1 MKKSKSIVILVI
13 LGILIALLS
22 VACFASN
29 VPLGIKKYNSIMGQ
43 IGKGIDLSGGYYV
56 VLTPESD
63 SDDPEVVDKAMVV
76 LRERLDAQGFTE
88 ATISKQ
94 DSNNI
99 RIEIPEVDN
108 ASEVLSVI
116 GNTGELT
123 FKDSSNTVYLTGD
136 DVKSAYVGYDNDD
149 GYVCV
154 LEFTTQGIEKFS
166 NATNV
171 IKDMSDNTMYIYLG
185 DNLVSQ
191 PQVTQQIT
199 NSSAQIN
206 GFDSHDAADAVAS
219 VIESGRLPINYS
231 VSEARSISPRLG
243 QTAIK
248 NALIAGAIGLL
259 AIFIIMLVVY
269 KGMGIAADIA
279 LVIYTLL
286 FIVLLAIIPNIQLTL
301 PGICGILLSIGMAV
315 DANVIIFERV
325 KDEFRNGKDTLSSVN
340 GGFKRALITIID
352 SNVTTILA
360 SIVLAVLCPGTIKGF
375 AITLLVGVVLS
386 MITAIFVTKWLL
398 KVILP
403 LSKKQDK
410 FFNLKRVEEGEANA

>member
-1 MKKSKSIVILVI
+1 MKKSKSIVILVV
-13 LGILIALLS
+13 LGFLIALLS
-22 VACFASN
+22 VACFAKF
-29 VPLGIKKYNSIMGQ
+29 PIGIKKFNSIMGQ

-56 VLTPESD
+56 VLTPESE
-63 SDDPEVVDKAMVV
+63 SNDPEVVEKAMVI

-99 RIEIPEVDN
+99 RVEIPEVDN
-108 ASEVLSVI
+108 ASEVLKVI

-123 FKDSSNTVYLTGD
+123 FRDSANTVYLTGD
-136 DVKSAYVGYDNDD
+136 DVKSAYVGLDNDE

-166 NATNV
+166 NATNT
-171 IKDMSDNTMYIYLG
+171 IKDMSDNKMYIYLG
-185 DNLVSQ
+185 DQVVSQ
-191 PQVTQQIT
+191 PQVNQQII
-199 NSSAQIN
+199 NASAQIT
-206 GFDSHDAADAVAS
+206 GFATHEEADAVAS

-248 NALIAGAIGLL
+248 NALIAGAIGLI
-259 AIFIIMLVVY
+259 AIFIIMIVVY
-269 KGMGIAADIA
+269 KGMGIAADVA

-315 DANVIIFERV
+315 DANVIIFERI
-325 KDEFRNGKDTLSSVN
+325 KDEFRNGKDTMSSVN
-340 GGFKRALITIID
+340 GGFKRALITVID
-352 SNVTTILA
+352 SNLTTILA
-360 SIVLAVLCPGTIKGF
+360 AIVLVVLCPGTIKGF
-375 AITLLVGVVLS
+375 AITLLVGVILS
-386 MITAIFVTKWLL
+386 MVTAIFITKSLL
-398 KVILP
+398 KVLLP
-403 LSKKQDK
+403 LSSKQDK